1 VPPEEIFG
9 PKRVYTLN
17 VNAPNLASA
26 TGSWVLE
33 FAELKVDGAKHD
45 RVKSGSP
52 QALIADL
59 IGPVPLRK
67 VDPKYPPALITARVQ
82 GDVILYAIIRRD
94 GSVDSIQ
101 LVKGLEPRLDQNAME
116 ALARWKFRPAERKG
130 EPIEL
135 EAIVRIPFRV
145 AAPF

>member
-1 VPPEEIFG
+1 M
-9 PKRVYTLN
+9 
-17 VNAPNLASA
+17 
-26 TGSWVLE
+26 LE